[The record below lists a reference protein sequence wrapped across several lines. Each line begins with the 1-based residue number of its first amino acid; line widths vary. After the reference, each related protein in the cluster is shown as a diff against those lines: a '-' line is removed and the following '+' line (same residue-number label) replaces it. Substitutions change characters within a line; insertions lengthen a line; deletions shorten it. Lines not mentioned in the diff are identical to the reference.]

1 MKKSLLCFLLISLLF
16 TISCCEQ
23 KETAQEKQIE
33 IANEEE
39 LMEKYGPKDLTEEQ
53 VDSII
58 ESIEW
63 ETNKNPSILG
73 SKEAQKGG
81 ILVLGETSY
90 PPSLRIYGENSND
103 AFNQNVLGPL
113 MYENLLKIDPI
124 TLEFLPGIADKWSIT
139 NDKKTFFYH
148 INTLAHWNDNQP
160 ITAFDVVAT
169 WDLLMD
175 DDLRYPFYQEIA
187 GRYERPVAL
196 SSNIVMANPKISQ
209 WSLFLYFSQFSML
222 PEHILSRN
230 SVPEFMDK
238 FNNKPILGSGPY
250 VLEQARTNEIIIVKR
265 NPNWWASN
273 LPVNRGLYN
282 FDRVKFVFY
291 TDRTILD
298 EVLKKGDIDVFT
310 VGIAR
315 KWFED
320 LTPEKVA
327 AIKNNHIIRQRVY
340 TNNPQGIWG
349 YGFNLREEP
358 FNDIRVRKSFCLL
371 NNREEMIKK
380 LFFNE
385 YKLMDSYYSNSI
397 YENKNN
403 PKIRYNPQEA
413 IKLLEEAG
421 YSQKNLNDEG
431 YIVKNGKVFELDL
444 NIFAADTRIQTVF
457 QEELKRIGI
466 KLNLKKVTWAKHS
479 KDMAERNFKI
489 AQIGYTTLLFPNP
502 ENMFHSKFADKKN
515 TNNIYGF
522 KNKRVDEICEMYN
535 FEYDLEKRI
544 KLIKELDSLLMS
556 EYLVALNWYSDN
568 LRLLYWNKFGMP
580 EFVLSGITY
589 NGEITSSAAE
599 SILAYWWIDKKL
611 EQKLKEVKGK
621 DIKLPGKPAEVNF
634 WSKKK

>member
-1 MKKSLLCFLLISLLF
+1 MKNFLLGFFLIAILF
-16 TISCCEQ
+16 TLQCCKQEESAQ
-23 KETAQEKQIE
+23 KAPIE
-33 IANEEE
+33 IATEAE

-58 ESIEW
+58 NSIEW
-63 ETNKNPSILG
+63 ETNKNPTILG
-73 SKEAQKGG
+73 SKEAKKGG
-81 ILVLGETSY
+81 TLVLGETGY

-103 AFNQNVLGPL
+103 AFNQNVLGSL
-113 MYENLLKIDPI
+113 LYEIPLKIDPI
-124 TLEFLPGIADKWSIT
+124 TLEFLPCIADKWSIT

-148 INTLAHWNDNQP
+148 INTHGRWNDNHP
-160 ITAFDVVAT
+160 ITAFDIVAT

-196 SSNIVMANPKISQ
+196 SKNVVMVKPKTRQ
-209 WSLFLYFSQFSML
+209 WSLFLYFSQLYIL
-222 PEHILSRN
+222 PEHILSKM

-238 FNNKPILGSGPY
+238 LNTKPILGSGPY
-250 VLEQARTNEIIIVKR
+250 ILEQAKTNEIIIVKR

-273 LPVNRGLYN
+273 LPINRGLYN

-298 EVLKKGDIDVFT
+298 EVLKKGDIDIFT

-320 LTPEKVA
+320 LTSAKVD

-358 FNDIRVRKSFCLL
+358 FNDIRVRKAFCML
-371 NNREEMIKK
+371 NNRREMIKK

-385 YKLMDSYYSNSI
+385 YKLMDSYYPNSI

-403 PKIRYNPQEA
+403 PKIRYDPEKA
-413 IKLLEEAG
+413 IKLLEDAG
-421 YSQKNLNDEG
+421 YSQKNLNEEG
-431 YIVKNGKVFELDL
+431 YIEKDGKVFELNL
-444 NIFAADTRIQTVF
+444 NIFSADTRIQTVF
-457 QEELKRIGI
+457 QEELRKIGI

-502 ENMFHSKFADKKN
+502 ENMFHSKFAAKKN

-522 KNKRVDEICEMYN
+522 KNKRVDEICEIYN
-535 FEYDLEKRI
+535 FEYDLEKRV
-544 KLIKELDSLLMS
+544 KFIKELDSFLMS
-556 EYLVALNWYSDN
+556 EYLVSLNWYSDN

-589 NGEITSSAAE
+589 NGEITSGATE

-621 DIKLPGKPAEVNF
+621 NIKLPGRPAEVNY
-634 WSKKK
+634 WEK